1 MATRERSERSKI
13 PYVFLWS
20 LLALG
25 LCDEADAASGFS
37 CTEVPGFSQSMEWS
51 FNP

>member
-1 MATRERSERSKI
+1 MATERSERSKI

-37 CTEVPGFSQSMEWS
+37 TEVLGFSQSMEWS